1 MKICYLVLLLF
12 IFQHNCFAQVTLKG
26 TVKNTKDS
34 FLVFVKNGIHAIT
47 RESSNKR
54 YKARIDKSG
63 GFEITL
69 PEDNIGHW
77 MLESDS
83 HLQFFYLI
91 KGQSINLVADFSKPS
106 PLTAFG
112 SNSNEFNY
120 VSFSSKKMNEKYY
133 SRNSYW
139 GSIRTK
145 NVDSALQIRKD
156 IAAYEQQLLD
166 EYIKL
171 YPISETYYKWL
182 KAKYTYAP
190 YQRTIND
197 NLDYRNK
204 ISSDIGKLLAP
215 SNINDD
221 YAALNSVEYNEIVEF
236 YTHYMFNGLKDP
248 RIMDYFEFG
257 SGSLL
262 QGLTKQVFLTRRMI
276 LASAGSDG
284 TYESIYNKYDSLV
297 TNTTLT
303 DLVKNAR
310 NKYHAKLAAATLST
324 ENISKSKSL
333 NEIFGKYKG
342 KVIYV
347 DFWASW
353 CAPCLGEMSNAANL
367 KKQLKG
373 QEVVIVYLAFND
385 QKAGWLAARKEFE
398 IEGEHYLLSASLM
411 KEATEVF
418 GIYGVPH
425 YAIIDKDG
433 NIFSSNAERP
443 LEAYPDL
450 LKLIEGN

>member
-12 IFQHNCFAQVTLKG
+12 IFQHNSFAQVTLKG
-26 TVKNTKDS
+26 IVKNTKDS
-34 FLVFVKNGIHAIT
+34 FLIFAKNGVHPIT
-47 RESSNKR
+47 GESSRKR

-83 HLQFFYLI
+83 YLQFFYLI
-91 KGQSINLVADFSKPS
+91 KGQSINLVADLSKQS

-112 SNSNEFNY
+112 DNANEFNY
-120 VSFSSKKMNEKYY
+120 VSISSEKMNKYY
-133 SRNSYW
+133 SRNIYW
-139 GSIRTK
+139 KSSRTK
-145 NVDSALQIRKD
+145 NVDSALQIRKEK
-156 IAAYEQQLLD
+156 AAYEQQILD

-171 YPISETYYKWL
+171 YTINETYYKWL
-182 KAKYTYAP
+182 KAKYTYEP
-190 YQRTIND
+190 YEQTINN
-197 NLDYRNK
+197 NLDDRNE
-204 ISSDIGKLLAP
+204 ISGDIVKLLTP

-221 YAALNSVEYNEIVEF
+221 YSALNSAEYNKIVDF
-236 YTHYMFNGLKDP
+236 YTHYMFNGLKD
-248 RIMDYFEFG
+248 RRTKDYFEFG
-257 SGSLL
+257 SGPLL

-276 LASAGSDG
+276 LASATSDS
-284 TYESIYNKYDSLV
+284 TYEFIYNKYDSLV

-310 NKYHAKLAAATLST
+310 NKYHAKIAAAQLST
-324 ENISKSKSL
+324 ENISESKSL

-342 KVIYV
+342 KVIYA

-353 CAPCLGEMSNAANL
+353 CAPCLGEMSNAASL
-367 KKQLKG
+367 KRQLKG

-385 QKAGWLAARKEFE
+385 QKAGWLAARKELE
-398 IEGEHYLLSASLM
+398 IEGEHYLLNASLI

-418 GIYGVPH
+418 GIYGLPH

-433 NIFSSNAERP
+433 NIFSSNADRP